1 MLAALLPLILGIA
14 PQLAE
19 HLFGSK
25 GGDIAAQVAG
35 AVTAVT
41 GTDLAAPG
49 GAAAAI
55 LAIQGKSELAAQLQ
69 TQLAGIASAAQVERD
84 READAERQ
92 ADADLMKATLASQ
105 SDARAAEVALSK
117 DGSKLAWGAPVL
129 SAIILLAFGGML
141 WVVLT
146 RAIPENSAALANV
159 LLGTLAAMAT
169 QVANFWLGSSNGS
182 ASKNDLLASAQTAL
196 ANSIPASQISAQQ
209 GKAA

>member
-105 SDARAAEVALSK
+105 SDARATEVALTK
-117 DGSKLAWGAPVL
+117 GGSKLAWGAPVL

-196 ANSIPASQISAQQ
+196 ANSIPAGQ
-209 GKAA
+209 GKTP

>member
-49 GAAAAI
+49 GAEAAI
-55 LAIQGKSELAAQLQ
+55 LAIQGKSDLAAQLQ
-69 TQLAGIASAAQVERD
+69 TQLASIASAAQQERD
-84 READAERQ
+84 RESDAQRL
-92 ADADLMKATLASQ
+92 ADADLMKAALASQ
-105 SDARAAEVALSK
+105 ADARATEVALAK
-117 DGSKLAWGAPVL
+117 GGSKLAWGAPVL
-129 SAIILLAFGGML
+129 SAIILCAFGGML

-146 RAIPENSAALANV
+146 RAIPENSTALANV

-182 ASKNDLLASAQTAL
+182 ASKNELLASAQTAL
-196 ANSIPASQISAQQ
+196 ANSVPASPA
-209 GKAA
+209 GGAP

>member
-41 GTDLAAPG
+41 GNDLAAPG
-49 GAAAAI
+49 GAADAI

-105 SDARAAEVALSK
+105 SDARATEVALTK
-117 DGSKLAWGAPVL
+117 GGSKLAWGAPVL

-182 ASKNDLLASAQTAL
+182 ASKNELLASAQTAL
-196 ANSIPASQISAQQ
+196 ANSVPASPA
-209 GKAA
+209 GGAP